1 MADTE
6 GMKLDI
12 VILES
17 RLPPAILQNE
27 SDIDLLRIGQKDME
41 TVVRQQQETISK
53 LNEESQFLRSKFKLI
68 ESLLSK
74 LTDNNHESDVNDYS
88 PAAYVCNISG
98 VTSPHEGEQLVN
110 PLNSNLHAN
119 SVTSNNNYLLPSI
132 ADEPVYFNLND
143 INPKTKTTEVSAF
156 KQRPLRNMNQRNPIV
171 NNIDLKRKPIVDS
184 RNHHRSNNKYCKQ
197 SSELVEL
204 DKTSQ
209 ESNDMNNNSHSTTG
223 LNTKDGS
230 SFDNDLPPSI
240 ADEPVHFN
248 LNYINPK
255 IKTTEVS
262 AFKQR
267 PFRDMSQ
274 CNSTVNNI
282 ELKRKPIAD
291 SRNHHRSDNKHRN
304 KSSEL
309 VELDKSSQEPNDMNN
324 NCHSTTG
331 LNVKDGNTSPVIEV
345 TVPDQPDRPNTGK
358 YSNSD
363 HMPPKHKSTV
373 PCPFLLHR
381 GRCIK
386 GIKCDFSHSNLERK
400 SKEQQRFSKPKHLTP
415 CPFLERK
422 GNCLKGSKCDFFHK
436 SNHFQ
441 QRHHLKQY
449 ENLPFLEPLQ
459 SIKLLL
465 EHVELGLQRFNVA
478 GTRFQQTPI
487 STDLNQYPLM
497 AMSPNRQ
504 QLRPHMSNPLMAM
517 PPNRQQLRPL
527 MSHPLA
533 LLHFA

>member
-1 MADTE
+1 MTKKKCPKCEQILPVACKSCSCGHIFIAKKYSTSKQSDGNSKNIEVPANLRTDDATGLSAAENISVAMESQSAKPKCRSSVANNDEVLEVCNHYTACASRTLMADIE

-27 SDIDLLRIGQKDME
+27 SDINLLRIGRKDME

-53 LNEESQFLRSKFKLI
+53 LNEESQFLRSKFKVI

-98 VTSPHEGEQLVN
+98 VASPHEGEQLVN

-119 SVTSNNNYLLPSI
+119 SVTSNNNDLLPSI

-156 KQRPLRNMNQRNPIV
+156 KQRPLR
-171 NNIDLKRKPIVDS
+171 
-184 RNHHRSNNKYCKQ
+184 
-197 SSELVEL
+197 
-204 DKTSQ
+204 
-209 ESNDMNNNSHSTTG
+209 
-223 LNTKDGS
+223 
-230 SFDNDLPPSI
+230 
-240 ADEPVHFN
+240 
-248 LNYINPK
+248 
-255 IKTTEVS
+255 
-262 AFKQR
+262 
-267 PFRDMSQ
+267 DMSQ

-282 ELKRKPIAD
+282 ELKRKPIVD

-358 YSNSD
+358 YSNFD

-422 GNCLKGSKCDFFHK
+422 GNCLKGSRCYFFHK

-478 GTRFQQTPI
+478 GTRF
-487 STDLNQYPLM
+487 
-497 AMSPNRQ
+497 
-504 QLRPHMSNPLMAM
+504 
-517 PPNRQQLRPL
+517 
-527 MSHPLA
+527 
-533 LLHFA
+533 